1 MKVDKKRIKSKKDL
15 IKKIELV
22 SNMREKMAKN
32 SLILMDEV
40 AQKNGIELD
49 SLRIYDKTYAEY
61 IGDYVRVLYQ
71 KNKRICD
78 DEKALEILN
87 KDLMKQ
93 LQAVYLGKSKVY
105 NASNAYKLFVDIS
118 FYIQSK
124 IAEKY
129 GVESFHDIESSGNL
143 QAIEEKKKFEEWKK
157 VRIETLEKATKM
169 NRDEML
175 SFYKKPK
182 KRIQSDNAGY
192 IYFED
197 IIYPLTLLVFAPVSV
212 GIICLLLKDLT
223 EDKYLNEL
231 NAIASDLGFSD
242 YEELYDYLGDAGYEF
257 LSNEEKNV
265 LVETWLNE
273 RDEIVANNYGFDSLE
288 DALNAIDDKREI
300 TTNLEEYN
308 ANIVQQKELFLEKMA
323 NYWGFDSIDDVE
335 QYLNIKKT
343 LIQSGSNEGLSP
355 EDMALKESFENIYN
369 YFNSQTK
376 PIGSD
381 IQGEII
387 SDETLNSLNNEL
399 IANEMVLKSI
409 YQGFFESHNEYF
421 YANNATTQMIGD
433 NLIDH
438 FGGDNFPAYEER
450 NWKDA
455 LLDTMQLMNNS
466 VGGSGGTGGASGD
479 SSFLVENAT
488 GLAGAGAGLLDVAAL
503 ATAVKHRQ
511 TIGAWLKMR
520 KHKEFAEMQKA
531 IEKEKKSEKSSK
543 TDISRDM

>member
-1 MKVDKKRIKSKKDL
+1 
-15 IKKIELV
+15 
-22 SNMREKMAKN
+22 
-32 SLILMDEV
+32 
-40 AQKNGIELD
+40 
-49 SLRIYDKTYAEY
+49 
-61 IGDYVRVLYQ
+61 
-71 KNKRICD
+71 
-78 DEKALEILN
+78 
-87 KDLMKQ
+87 
-93 LQAVYLGKSKVY
+93 
-105 NASNAYKLFVDIS
+105 
-118 FYIQSK
+118 
-124 IAEKY
+124 
-129 GVESFHDIESSGNL
+129 
-143 QAIEEKKKFEEWKK
+143 
-157 VRIETLEKATKM
+157 
-169 NRDEML
+169 
-175 SFYKKPK
+175 
-182 KRIQSDNAGY
+182 
-192 IYFED
+192 
-197 IIYPLTLLVFAPVSV
+197 
-212 GIICLLLKDLT
+212 
-223 EDKYLNEL
+223 
-231 NAIASDLGFSD
+231 
-242 YEELYDYLGDAGYEF
+242 
-257 LSNEEKNV
+257 
-265 LVETWLNE
+265 
-273 RDEIVANNYGFDSLE
+273 
-288 DALNAIDDKREI
+288 
-300 TTNLEEYN
+300 
-308 ANIVQQKELFLEKMA
+308 MA

-488 GLAGAGAGLLDVAAL
+488 GLAGAGAGLLGVAAL